1 MLEPQRDQE
10 ALQELDT
17 YEQMLEAFAEQAKAY
32 WGLWGPMGEHM
43 VRTVDS
49 WARQQRSYI
58 EWLRRNRGVGSNWP
72 EP

>member
-1 MLEPQRDQE
+1 MLEPRRDEE
-10 ALQELDT
+10 ALQELDA
-17 YEQMLEAFAEQAKAY
+17 YERMLDTFTDQAKAY

-49 WARQQRSYI
+49 WARQQRSYL
-58 EWLRRNRGVGSNWP
+58 EWLRRNRGVGSNRP